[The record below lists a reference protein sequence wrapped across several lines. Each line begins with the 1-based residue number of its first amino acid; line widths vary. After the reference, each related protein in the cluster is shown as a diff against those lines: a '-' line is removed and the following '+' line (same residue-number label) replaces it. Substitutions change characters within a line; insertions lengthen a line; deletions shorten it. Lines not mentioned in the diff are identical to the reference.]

1 MTSPAFYVFQSERAT
16 FNGRKDMT
24 NSKQPT
30 SASSSQRERKMLAAR
45 EGEKAMAQY
54 EAESVAVRKNMA
66 RLRELRLAREAELP
80 AEVAA
85 PKPAKKKASTAK
97 KGSKNAKTAKAGQQ
111 KTLAEFLRKEKAA
124 GRGT

>member
-1 MTSPAFYVFQSERAT
+1 MPRLNEGKYMTLS
-16 FNGRKDMT
+16 KKMT
-24 NSKQPT
+24 PT
-30 SASSSQRERKMLAAR
+30 ASAQREKKMQAAR
-45 EGEKAMAQY
+45 EGEKAMALY

-66 RLRELRLAREAELP
+66 RLRELRLLREAEQP

-85 PKPAKKKASTAK
+85 PKPAKKKASAAK
-97 KGSKNAKTAKAGQQ
+97 KGSKSAKSAKAGQQ